1 MIAGLA
7 AVWLSAKANIWS
19 WPIGIINVSLSFF
32 FYYQIQLYPDMF
44 LQIFFFITNIMGWWR
59 WGNPKLEEQ
68 NSKLELKV
76 SRMKLKEFILLFI
89 AGIVG
94 TSLIGKLASHLH
106 DLFPYLFNLPSSYPY
121 ADSFILVMS
130 IITTFLMI
138 RKKIECWIIWIV
150 IDMVATVLYF
160 IKDAK
165 FFSVEY
171 FVFTL
176 LAAYGLWNW
185 IREYNVNKTATRPT

>member
-1 MIAGLA
+1 MAGLL
-7 AVWLSAKANIWS
+7 AVWLSAKANLWS
-19 WPIGIINVSLSFF
+19 WPIGIINVTLSFF

-44 LQIFFFITNIMGWWR
+44 LQIFFFATNLMGWWQ
-59 WGNPKLEEQ
+59 WANPKPEERDR
-68 NSKLELKV
+68 NLELKV
-76 SRMKLKEFILLFI
+76 GRMKLKQFVLLFI
-89 AGIVG
+89 CGGGG
-94 TSLIGKLASHLH
+94 TFLIGKLASNLH
-106 DLFPYLFNLPSSYPY
+106 DLLPYLFNLPSSYPY

-150 IDMVATVLYF
+150 IDVVATVLYF

-176 LAAYGLWNW
+176 LAAFGLWNW
-185 IREYNVNKTATRPT
+185 TREYNLNKTAAST